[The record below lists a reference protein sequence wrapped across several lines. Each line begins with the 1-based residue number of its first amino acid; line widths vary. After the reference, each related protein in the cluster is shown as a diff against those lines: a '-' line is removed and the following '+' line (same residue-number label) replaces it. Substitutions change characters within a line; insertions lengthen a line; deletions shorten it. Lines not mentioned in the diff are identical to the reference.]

1 MKKRGS
7 TLWLAVFGVA
17 ALMSGCV
24 KMEEEFTIKP
34 DGSGTVSL
42 KYSIAEQS
50 ISQIHAMR
58 VLTVELAAAQAPSTN
73 KPEVVPD
80 GFDRYLFDPVDND
93 LRALL
98 RSYASYGVTAEK
110 VEVRTHD
117 ARREVEIKAD
127 FKDLAQL
134 SKTGLFKQ
142 YGFKLSRLQNGQY
155 QLFRAAVTNDPEA
168 LAVFSDP
175 ESLRQVTPLLSG
187 FNVSLNVRVPGK
199 IIKSSAPERGVTP
212 YSATW
217 VFDFDREPKAFVDLQ
232 RQEFNVIFE
241 AGNVRLPE
249 IR

>member
-1 MKKRGS
+1 M
-7 TLWLAVFGVA
+7 LWLAAFGVA

-34 DGSGTVSL
+34 DGSGSISL

-58 VLTVELAAAQAPSTN
+58 MLTTELASVQPGTATVAPA
-73 KPEVVPD
+73 
-80 GFDRYLFDPVDND
+80 GFDRYLFDPVDGD

-98 RSYASYGVTAEK
+98 RTYEPYGVTVEK
-110 VEVRTHD
+110 VEVRTRN
-117 ARREVEIKAD
+117 ARREVEIKAK

-134 SKTGLFKQ
+134 SKTEIFRQ
-142 YGFKLSRLQNGQY
+142 YGFRLSRNQNMQY
-155 QLFRAAVTNDPEA
+155 ELFRAAVTNDPEA
-168 LAVFSDP
+168 AAVFSDP
-175 ESLRQVTPLLSG
+175 DSVRQVTPLLSG
-187 FNVSLNVRVPGK
+187 FSVSLNVRVPGK
-199 IIKSSAPERGVTP
+199 IIRSSAPQRTVTP

-217 VFDFDREPKAFVDLQ
+217 VFDFDREPRAFLDLQ
-232 RQEFNVIFE
+232 RQVFSVTFE